1 MSLSRKLFPL
11 NYLFLR
17 LLADE
22 DQFGDEADEL
32 SERGG
37 AFDNS
42 HVGESDLLDPL
53 KFDQFRTF
61 VRFGDSER
69 IGNEVFTYS

>member
-11 NYLFLR
+11 NHLFLR

-22 DQFGDEADEL
+22 DQLGDEPDEL

-37 AFDNS
+37 AFYNS

-53 KFDQFRTF
+53 KFDQFGAF
-61 VRFGDSER
+61 VRFGDSEK
-69 IGNEVFTYS
+69 N